1 MSRNWG
7 IKILYVSFIGL
18 FVLLSARSQVIS
30 TRVEATF
37 GKTTTLASIRSIAV
51 DSKDKVYILDNKDCD
66 IKVFDGNG
74 NLLRT
79 IGKKGQGP
87 GEFSAPSSLEITAKD
102 EIIVFDIGNHRISVF
117 GTNGIV
123 KKEIGTGRWSRL
135 FSIRSLGDGLFV
147 GDVISYDGDQR
158 IEELLVLDE
167 QMNTRALISKLPIR
181 LSTEGID
188 MYPASIR
195 YGVLDGGDILWGNWL
210 EDRVQIS
217 DSGGRIRSTIP
228 LNFRQREI
236 TDSDRERVTKAYSE
250 GVKPDRELI
259 FPPRFPYYFNFRVVG
274 ERVFFLSFERGPSSG
289 HYHYVLNLRDR
300 TFSKLL
306 LDPDPMIFR
315 DGTYYCTSEDDQGN
329 PIVKKISYRLNGEH
343 K

>member
-1 MSRNWG
+1 VN
-7 IKILYVSFIGL
+7 
-18 FVLLSARSQVIS
+18 AQSQVAPA
-30 TRVEATF
+30 RVEATF
-37 GKTTTLASIRSIAV
+37 GKGTTFGNIRSIAV
-51 DSKDKVYILDNKDCD
+51 DSKDNVYILDNKDCD
-66 IKVFDGNG
+66 IKVFDGKG
-74 NLLRT
+74 YFLRT

-117 GTNGIV
+117 GTNGLVI
-123 KKEIGTGRWSRL
+123 KEIGTGRLPRL

-147 GDVISYDGDQR
+147 GDVIYYEGVQR
-158 IEELLVLDE
+158 TEELVVLDE
-167 QMNTRALISKLPIR
+167 QMMTRTLISKLPIKV
-181 LSTEGID
+181 STEGID

-195 YGVLDGGDILWGNWL
+195 YGVLGGGDILWGNWL

-217 DSGGRIRSTIP
+217 DSSGNIKSSIP
-228 LNFRQREI
+228 LGFGQREI
-236 TDSDRERVTKAYSE
+236 TDSDRERVTKAYFE
-250 GVKPDRELI
+250 GQNPDRELI
-259 FPPRFPYYFNFRVVG
+259 YPPRFPYYFNFRAVG

-289 HYHYVLNLRDR
+289 HYHYVLGLRDKS
-300 TFSKLL
+300 FSRIL

-329 PIVKKISYRLNGEH
+329 PIVKKISYRLRGEH